1 VKPVALQVRA
11 QQFGYVLGTCWTI
24 CRDALAKKEL
34 GNKKVRVR
42 KSDFESLVALV
53 NALSDS
59 IPKLSGCNTVWRRMD
74 IAGFGDRKE
83 FSDKRLDGKKEPD
96 DKIIVQQREGLW

>member
-1 VKPVALQVRA
+1 MLNNLDM
-11 QQFGYVLGTCWTI
+11 FLGLCWTI
-24 CRDALAKKEL
+24 FRDALAKKEL
-34 GNKKVRVR
+34 SNKEELVR
-42 KSDFESLVALV
+42 KRDFESLVALA

-74 IAGFGDRKE
+74 IAGFRDRKE

-96 DKIIVQQREGLW
+96 DKIMVQQREGFW